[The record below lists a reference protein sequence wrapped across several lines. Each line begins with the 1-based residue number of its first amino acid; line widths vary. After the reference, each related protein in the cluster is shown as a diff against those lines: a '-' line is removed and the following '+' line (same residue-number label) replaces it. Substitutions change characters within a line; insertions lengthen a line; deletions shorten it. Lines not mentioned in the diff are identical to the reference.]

1 MNKNNRP
8 TAAHRAPFYPAILR
22 SWCLPPRLAPS
33 KTRQSTTECEVSS
46 RGSWP
51 DLTSFS
57 PDEEALGLRG
67 DARLRHRRDG

>member
-22 SWCLPPRLAPS
+22 SWCPPPLLAPS

-51 DLTSFS
+51 GLTSLLL
-57 PDEEALGLRG
+57 DEEALGLRG
-67 DARLRHRRDG
+67 DARLLRRRDG